1 MKNPCSIKETGG
13 GQVNKMG
20 LLLLTH
26 LVAWLLPVACSADLP
41 IGWCYNF
48 PTCSESTWPSIPD
61 AYCSGSHQSPINIV
75 TTNVR
80 ADMNL
85 TSFSF
90 TGYDDG
96 TVMTEMTNTGRNV
109 KVTLNQE
116 KMVVEGG
123 ALPGIYYSKD
133 FHLHWGNGSS
143 MPGSEHTINGKRFS
157 MELHIVNVKAGY
169 NSTASALKDPTGFAV
184 LGFFLEATNDTGKP
198 KSWKTLTSYL
208 GNISNA
214 GDEVAI
220 TEHITMDSLLEG
232 VDRTKYYRY
241 LGSLTTPPCN
251 EAVVWTIFKDPI
263 KVSQDLIDLFSVSV
277 YFNKSLTSHLMTDN
291 FRHTWAINDRVVT
304 SQDSRTRANWP
315 SNSTDIQPY
324 NIYLFTA
331 ALLYI
336 ICWF

>member
-1 MKNPCSIKETGG
+1 
-13 GQVNKMG
+13 
-20 LLLLTH
+20 
-26 LVAWLLPVACSADLP
+26 
-41 IGWCYNF
+41 
-48 PTCSESTWPSIPD
+48 
-61 AYCSGSHQSPINIV
+61 
-75 TTNVR
+75 
-80 ADMNL
+80 MNL
-85 TSFSF
+85 TSFNF

-123 ALPGIYYSKD
+123 ALPGIYYSKH

-198 KSWKTLTSYL
+198 NSWKTLTSYL
-208 GNISNA
+208 ANISNA

-263 KVSQDLIDLFSVSV
+263 KVSQDLIDLFSISV
-277 YFNKSLTSHLMTDN
+277 YFNKSMTSHLMTDN
-291 FRHTWAINDRVVT
+291 FRHTRAINDRVVT

-331 ALLYI
+331 TLLYI